1 MCFEVMFFDLDE
13 TLYPSNTGIWQAIGN
28 RMDEYIQNELMIPG
42 QEVTDLRNE
51 LFHQYGTT
59 LRGLREVYGI
69 NENEFLRFVHDI
81 PIQDYL
87 KRDDVLIDTLSQYSS
102 KKVIFTNADSG
113 HAHRVLSNLGIERFF
128 DTVIDIQTIHPYCK
142 PMKEAFQ
149 LALASVGVKS
159 TANCVMIDDSDR
171 NLKAAH
177 ELGFFT
183 IRVGTEDRSPFVDA
197 AIANIKLLPEVIPVS
212 TRISQ

>member
-28 RMDEYIQNELMIPG
+28 RMDEYIHNRLMISG
-42 QEVTDLRNE
+42 QEVTNLRND

-69 NENEFLRFVHDI
+69 DENEFLKFVHDI

-87 KRDDVLIDTLSQYSS
+87 KRDDILINTLSQYSS
-102 KKVIFTNADSG
+102 KKVIFTNADNG
-113 HAHRVLSNLGIERFF
+113 HACRVLSNLGVENFF
-128 DTVIDIQTIHPYCK
+128 DMVIDIQAIHPYCK

-149 LALASVGVKS
+149 LALTSVGVKNA
-159 TANCVMIDDSDR
+159 ANCVMIDDSDR
-171 NLKAAH
+171 NLQTAH
-177 ELGFFT
+177 DLGFFT
-183 IRVGTEDRSPFVDA
+183 IQVGTEERSPYVDA
-197 AIANIKLLPEVIPVS
+197 AIANIKLLHEVIPVS
-212 TRISQ
+212 TSFS